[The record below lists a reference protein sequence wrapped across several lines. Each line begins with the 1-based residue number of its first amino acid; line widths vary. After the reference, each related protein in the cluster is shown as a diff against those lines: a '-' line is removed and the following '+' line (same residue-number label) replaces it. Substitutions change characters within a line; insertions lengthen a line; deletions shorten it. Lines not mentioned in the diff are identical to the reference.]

1 MSSQDFFDKHIVIC
15 GLPKQEAEEVKE
27 TIKEKLGEQLAW
39 AIVETLNG
47 NYKLKTLA
55 AADKAGDSIE
65 QELFGT
71 KEEAREQFK
80 QHLKELKKG
89 GYFEN

>member
-1 MSSQDFFDKHIVIC
+1 MSSQDFFDSHIVIC
-15 GLPKQEAEEVKE
+15 GLPKQEAEKVKE

-39 AIVETLNG
+39 AAVQTING

-65 QELFGT
+65 QEFYGT
-71 KEEAREQFK
+71 KEEAQQQFK
-80 QHLKELKKG
+80 QHLKQLKEEG
-89 GYFEN
+89 LL

>member
-1 MSSQDFFDKHIVIC
+1 MSGQDFFDKHFIIC
-15 GLPKQEAEEVKE
+15 GLPKDQADEIKGK
-27 TIKEKLGEQLAW
+27 IKEEFKQSLEW
-39 AIVETLNG
+39 AIIETLNG

-65 QELFGT
+65 LELFGT
-71 KEEAREQFK
+71 KEEAQEQFK

-89 GYFEN
+89 GYFE